1 MKRAKLSE
9 VLLQRRGLKGDAY
22 GCNGEKGECVPPVSV
37 VRRQYGRIAKAE
49 KERRLGVLLQCRL
62 LLTDGRWLQRSKWK
76 DESLEPSE
84 WMRGGRSKRLEK
96 T

>member
-49 KERRLGVLLQCRL
+49 KERWLGVLLQCRMIP
-62 LLTDGRWLQRSKWK
+62 TA
-76 DESLEPSE
+76 EY
-84 WMRGGRSKRLEK
+84 
-96 T
+96 